1 MESVIVFGIFRHLLF
16 NGSLFLYERLSAG
29 FGDALYPIVARVFF
43 LKRWA
48 INFAEKKQETLQRID
63 DQIAELHSKH
73 RVTFYTSLGAEFFA
87 RVLSCA
93 EIYFILSIFTDTI
106 SYWDCILILA
116 FTSLFAN
123 ALFFLPMQLG
133 GREGG
138 FALAVGGLSMP
149 YAYGVYMGLI
159 MRLREL
165 VWIIL
170 GIGLMKFG
178 NKNSLKSKRI

>member
-1 MESVIVFGIFRHLLF
+1 MKGYRQGLAMRCIRLLQ
-16 NGSLFLYERLSAG
+16 
-29 FGDALYPIVARVFF
+29 RVFF

-63 DQIAELHSKH
+63 DQIAELHGKH
-73 RVTFYTSLGAEFFA
+73 RVTFYTSLG
-87 RVLSCA
+87 A

>member
-1 MESVIVFGIFRHLLF
+1 MNRTRAQFQYPCSI
-16 NGSLFLYERLSAG
+16 SA
-29 FGDALYPIVARVFF
+29 ALPHRTSN
-43 LKRWA
+43 RW
-48 INFAEKKQETLQRID
+48 
-63 DQIAELHSKH
+63 
-73 RVTFYTSLGAEFFA
+73 
-87 RVLSCA
+87 
-93 EIYFILSIFTDTI
+93 
-106 SYWDCILILA
+106 
-116 FTSLFAN
+116 
-123 ALFFLPMQLG
+123 MQLG

>member
-1 MESVIVFGIFRHLLF
+1 MRG
-16 NGSLFLYERLSAG
+16 
-29 FGDALYPIVARVFF
+29 
-43 LKRWA
+43 
-48 INFAEKKQETLQRID
+48 
-63 DQIAELHSKH
+63 
-73 RVTFYTSLGAEFFA
+73 
-87 RVLSCA
+87 VLSCA

>member
-29 FGDALYPIVARVFF
+29 VGDALYPIVA
-43 LKRWA
+43 
-48 INFAEKKQETLQRID
+48 KKQETLQRID